1 MIQIIQSFISP
12 LNGYIYNRVEVRK
25 MTEKNA
31 AAKSEEKPDTNQDQ
45 DKKKLQEEFLK
56 TVDSKL
62 KKEEKDIWFVKNN
75 DHLKT

>member
-1 MIQIIQSFISP
+1 
-12 LNGYIYNRVEVRK
+12 

-31 AAKSEEKPDTNQDQ
+31 PAKSEEKPDTNQDQ